1 MTLSEFKEEFN
12 FKYDAASKGGPDI
25 DDYEMSLM
33 LTQAVKSITELA
45 VSTFETNEESKR
57 IVSAILKYHTSS
69 ITLVENKGGLVVNK
83 VSLPEK
89 LMAIL
94 MEEPKLNACTA
105 FPSVIQC
112 RLDEFSVM
120 VNNPFKKPNSRRVLK
135 LEYGKNNC
143 LIYSSQGLTGYK
155 ITYVSEVDPIIVE
168 DLEDGLTI
176 EGLDE
181 KHETILPAFMHDK
194 IVDLAVA
201 RTIKTVRSNFTPQQ
215 RE

>member
-1 MTLSEFKEEFN
+1 MNLSEFKEEFN

-57 IVSAILKYHTSS
+57 IVSAILKYHASS
-69 ITLVENKGGLVVNK
+69 INFIENKGGLIVNR
-83 VSLPEK
+83 VGLPDK

-94 MEEPKLNACTA
+94 MEEPKLNNCVS
-105 FPSVIQC
+105 FPSVISC
-112 RLDEFSVM
+112 RLDEFNVLI
-120 VNNPFKKPNSRRVLK
+120 NNPFKKPNSRRVLK
-135 LEYGKNNC
+135 LELNKGNC
-143 LIYSSQGLTGYK
+143 LIYSSSELSGYK
-155 ITYVSEVDPIIVE
+155 ITYVSEVDPIIID
-168 DLEDGLTI
+168 DLEEGLTI
-176 EGLDE
+176 EGLSV

-201 RTIKTVRSNFTPQQ
+201 KTVKTVRSNFTAQE